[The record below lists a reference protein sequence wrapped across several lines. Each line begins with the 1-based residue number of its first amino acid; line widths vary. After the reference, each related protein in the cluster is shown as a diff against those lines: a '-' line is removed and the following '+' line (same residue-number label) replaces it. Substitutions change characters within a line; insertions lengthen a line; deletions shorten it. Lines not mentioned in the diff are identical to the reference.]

1 MGLQGDE
8 EGEENENEMDYSDD
22 AFDMKDNDFEGETKE
37 KENTESVYI

>member
-22 AFDMKDNDFEGETKE
+22 AFDMNNNYFEGETKE
-37 KENTESVYI
+37 IENKKD